1 MQGGKLF
8 LISGWTTSQLRYL
21 IPNLPSQTILVDQS
35 QMANFLDNIF
45 FIFQRLSWLSLL
57 DILLVTLIFF
67 VLLYSLRDTQAMV
80 LLRGV
85 IFLVVALVLLTTLV
99 ELPAFSWLIKNAL
112 PALLLSIPVIFAPEI
127 RRALER
133 LGRAGTFSPTA
144 RQTPYADAD
153 MQQVIGAV
161 VEASARLSARQHGAL
176 IVIQRMDSLEQY
188 VETGVKMGAKVTP
201 ELLLQIFYPDT
212 PLHDGAV
219 IIADGHIVA
228 AACVLPLSASGILNR
243 SPERQ
248 MGLRH
253 RAALGI
259 SEVSDAVA
267 IVISEQ
273 SGSISIAHAGRMI
286 RRIDPSRLENI
297 LVAFFRPDTT
307 TPQRIWLQR
316 FFPYLFERKDK

>member
-1 MQGGKLF
+1 
-8 LISGWTTSQLRYL
+8 
-21 IPNLPSQTILVDQS
+21 
-35 QMANFLDNIF
+35 MANFLDNIF
-45 FIFQRLSWLSLL
+45 FVFQRLSWLSLL

-112 PALLLSIPVIFAPEI
+112 PALLLAIPVIFAPEI

-133 LGRAGTFSPTA
+133 LGRAGTFAPIA
-144 RQTPYADAD
+144 NQTPYTD
-153 MQQVIGAV
+153 MQKVISAV
-161 VEASARLSARQHGAL
+161 VEAAARLSARQHGAL
-176 IVIQRMDSLEQY
+176 IVVQRMDSLEQY
-188 VETGVKMGAKVTP
+188 METGVKMGAQVTP

-212 PLHDGAV
+212 PLHDGAA

-267 IVISEQ
+267 IVVSEQ
-273 SGSISIAHAGRMI
+273 SGSIAIAHAGRMI
-286 RRIDPSRLENI
+286 RRIDPNRLENI

-307 TPQRIWLQR
+307 TPQRIWFQR
-316 FFPYLFERKDK
+316 FFPYLFQRKDK

>member
-1 MQGGKLF
+1 
-8 LISGWTTSQLRYL
+8 
-21 IPNLPSQTILVDQS
+21 
-35 QMANFLDNIF
+35 MANFLNNIL
-45 FIFQRLSWLSLL
+45 FIFQRLDWLSVL

-67 VLLYSLRDTQAMV
+67 VVLYSLRDTQAMV

-99 ELPAFSWLIKNAL
+99 ELPAFSWLVQSAL
-112 PALLLSIPVIFAPEI
+112 PALLLAIPVIFAPEI

-133 LGRAGTFSPTA
+133 LGRAGTVTIIQSTSQA
-144 RQTPYADAD
+144 TDEE
-153 MQQVIGAV
+153 MQKALRAV
-161 VEASARLSARQHGAL
+161 VEAAARLSARQHGAL

-188 VETGVKMGAKVTP
+188 IETGVQMRAHVTP

-219 IIADGHIVA
+219 VIAQGRMVA
-228 AACVLPLSASGILNR
+228 AACVMPLSASGILNR

-259 SEVSDAVA
+259 SEVSDAIAV
-267 IVISEQ
+267 VVSEQ

-286 RRIDPSRLENI
+286 RRIDPERLDNI
-297 LVAFFRPDTT
+297 LVAFFRNETT
-307 TPQRIWLQR
+307 LPQRVWLQR
-316 FFPYLFERKDK
+316 FFPNLFRKD

>member
-1 MQGGKLF
+1 
-8 LISGWTTSQLRYL
+8 
-21 IPNLPSQTILVDQS
+21 
-35 QMANFLDNIF
+35 MANFLDNIF

-307 TPQRIWLQR
+307 TPQRIWLHR
-316 FFPYLFERKDK
+316 FFPYLFQRKDK